1 MSKLTDKQ
9 QAFINHYLQ
18 CWNATEAAINAGYS
32 ERSAQQ
38 IGHENLTKPVIQE
51 QIRLRLD
58 EMKMSADEALVGLS
72 DIARGNLADFINIQ
86 AGLPVIDF
94 ENAKNN
100 GKLHLLKKI
109 TYGKGSISFELYD
122 KQSALNTIAKH
133 HGLLNDKIEIDI
145 NLVVQV
151 VDALQ
156 SLGKDHVA
164 VFNEIIARAA
174 KVKQDAN
181 GN

>member
-1 MSKLTDKQ
+1 MSDNKLTDKQ
-9 QAFINHYLQ
+9 QAFINEYLQ
-18 CWNATEAAINAGYS
+18 CWNATEAAVKAGYS
-32 ERSAQQ
+32 EKTAYSQGSRLLKNVEITEAIQQ
-38 IGHENLTKPVIQE
+38 
-51 QIRLRLD
+51 RLD
-58 EMKMSADEALVGLS
+58 AMQMTADEALVGLS
-72 DIARGNLADFINIQ
+72 DIARSDLSDFIKIQ

-94 ENAKNN
+94 ESAKRN

-133 HGLLNDKIEIDI
+133 HGLLNEKIQIDI

-156 SLGKDHVA
+156 ELGQDPA
-164 VFNEIIARAA
+164 QVFNEIIARAKA
-174 KVKQDAN
+174 KQNAN
-181 GN
+181 G